1 MTVRYGVRS
10 VMTPYHSPYAKGLAV
25 TSDPPADPQTHH
37 QIVTDVQRK
46 TYTVDQAAEL
56 LGIGRNTAYEAVRR
70 GEIPTIK
77 IGRRLLVPRTALERM
92 LSGEGTA
99 A

>member
-1 MTVRYGVRS
+1 M
-10 VMTPYHSPYAKGLAV
+10 
-25 TSDPPADPQTHH
+25 TSDPPAERRTHH
-37 QIVTDVQRK
+37 EIVADVQRK

-92 LSGEGTA
+92 LAGEGANDA